1 MQAKLSTL
9 WIFVLFNSLFRDVH
23 ELFRPGV
30 LKQMQSGV
38 VNGTEITESLMLVG
52 GLIVEIPILMVVL
65 SRFLPFKLNKWMN
78 ISSAVL
84 MGLVTLQSGAYDLDD
99 IFFKVIVLGALIV
112 IIWQSWRWN
121 EIKVGNGA

>member
-1 MQAKLSTL
+1 
-9 WIFVLFNSLFRDVH
+9 
-23 ELFRPGV
+23 
-30 LKQMQSGV
+30 MQSGV